1 MPGFTFQQLYSS
13 EQSIAKVLL
22 DSQFD
27 QKRLAVLDEKQ
38 CRLFADFYAAY
49 PIQKWETGDCIVLLE
64 GMIYDQPEEV
74 VKTKVNNFCTGQ
86 YTAGQ
91 LQSWL
96 HQRDGEFVLL
106 IYRKTNQQLFL
117 WNDWLGR
124 LPVYLFQDRIQ
135 FVIGRDIRQLR
146 HLAGITSFDPYA
158 LATTL
163 LFRFALGDKSLWQN
177 ISYLPPGTL
186 LKADCIKKSIE
197 ISDNQFLGFRTG
209 DLKHY
214 DAKIVLNDLT
224 EAMQNRLEKVK
235 SPALSLSGGLD
246 SRLLAGIFKQIGLNI
261 PAFTYQD
268 AAGSAN
274 ADLKSVNDTVTQL
287 QWHQNHQIISLQNPT
302 EEQMRQLIEL
312 KQGMNYAGMAFIIPF
327 LEYFNNHHFSMF
339 TGDGGDKVL
348 ADLRPSIRI
357 KSFPALLNFLL
368 HKFGR
373 ISLSQAAKW
382 SGLEAN
388 ALKTCLIEQ
397 LQSYDSS
404 PAMAYTDFLLRE
416 RARKWLFEG
425 EDRNRA
431 FCWSTTPFYSQPFT
445 PATLSVSMNQ
455 KANGK
460 MFLELFRLLP
470 GQLETIVNP
479 NWNLALDKQQ
489 AIASLFARQRLKSRL
504 PFLKKVIALR
514 KNAQSAS
521 EGKGVKLVA
530 KDIQALAG
538 WGLSITPAEYQILKN
553 VDLQLEIY
561 GLSLLAD
568 PNI

>member
-1 MPGFTFQQLYSS
+1 MPGFTFQHLYST
-13 EQSIAKVLL
+13 EQSFAKVLL

-27 QKRLAVLDEKQ
+27 QKRMAVLDEKQ

-74 VKTKVNNFCTGQ
+74 VKTKVHNFCSGQ
-86 YTAGQ
+86 NTAWQ

-106 IYRKTNQQLFL
+106 IYRRTNQQLFL

-146 HLAGITSFDPYA
+146 HLVGITSFDPYA

-163 LFRFALGDKSLWQN
+163 LFGFALGEKSLWQN

-186 LKADCIKKSIE
+186 LKADCIKNSIE
-197 ISDNQFLGFRTG
+197 ISDNQFLGFRTD

-214 DAKIVLNDLT
+214 DPKILLNDLT
-224 EAMQNRLEKVK
+224 EATQNRLEKVK
-235 SPALSLSGGLD
+235 NPALSLSGGLD
-246 SRLLAGIFKQIGLNI
+246 SRLMAGIFKQIGLNI

-268 AAGSAN
+268 AAGSAD
-274 ADLKSVNDTVTQL
+274 ADFKAVNDIVRQL
-287 QWHQNHQIISLQNPT
+287 QWRQNHQFIALQNPG
-302 EEQMRQLIEL
+302 EEQIRQLMEL
-312 KQGMNYAGMAFIIPF
+312 KQGLNYAGMAFIIPF

-382 SGLEAN
+382 SGLEIS
-388 ALKTCLIEQ
+388 ALKTYLIGQ
-397 LQSYDSS
+397 LESYDSS

-416 RARKWLFEG
+416 RGRKWLFEG

-445 PATLSVSMNQ
+445 PAALSVSMNR
-455 KANGK
+455 KTYGK
-460 MFLELFRLLP
+460 MFLELYRILP
-470 GQLETIVNP
+470 GNLETIVNP
-479 NWNLALDKQQ
+479 NWNLPLNQQ
-489 AIASLFARQRLKSRL
+489 NSIRKLYFRQRLKYSL
-504 PFLKKVIALR
+504 PRSQILFADSAAKIPLIQTFSESSEQLKNLSHRGLQLSIIDFEKTF
-514 KNAQSAS
+514 NADFVQ
-521 EGKGVKLVA
+521 EIL
-530 KDIQALAG
+530 
-538 WGLSITPAEYQILKN
+538 GLSFIQ
-553 VDLQLEIY
+553 
-561 GLSLLAD
+561 
-568 PNI
+568 